1 MSPFFILL
9 KAGYLLD
16 RPRTLMIFT
25 IHMKIIM
32 FTISKV
38 VTSKWWKWYLY
49 LDLIKLFS
57 PYKAA
62 LITQKRR

>member
-1 MSPFFILL
+1 
-9 KAGYLLD
+9 
-16 RPRTLMIFT
+16 
-25 IHMKIIM
+25 MKIIM